1 MSSSVLSSS
10 SPDNTPLYQAIPA
23 QLLHSLVAKEAT
35 GKLIIQNP
43 FDEFVYWQVYLGDG
57 RIHLANSANGC
68 AERINYLIGSTLRQ
82 RGIQVPTKIKDD
94 YLYLSELWK
103 KDVFSFQQTR
113 SILTQATQEAL
124 VQVLSLPKTSYRF
137 SQEKELSELFLNLDL
152 EKTTIPIKHKIR
164 YWWQLRSYIN
174 SPFQRPLVE
183 NWDTLRRALAQ
194 NNLHGQHWFKRLH
207 SCLENLN
214 CLYEIASQLEISTLD
229 LALMLQPLIKT
240 GEIKMLSYQEIQT
253 DDRLAVAYV
262 DQRDAH
268 QRMMSY
274 SLDKGGFR
282 PSILDDPFRALTV
295 LLNSPPDLIIINTD
309 LSDMN
314 GYQLCS
320 FCRKSNQLKNVPILL
335 LGKGNNL
342 VTSIRT
348 KLCQASGYL
357 SEPFLPQELLD
368 KVNELLPSKKGGD
381 SSK

>member
-1 MSSSVLSSS
+1 MSSSVLSPSS
-10 SPDNTPLYQAIPA
+10 SSNSTLHQAIPA
-23 QLLHSLVAKEAT
+23 KLLHSLVAKEAS
-35 GKLIIQNP
+35 GKLVIQNP

-68 AERINYLIGSTLRQ
+68 SERLNYLIGSTLRQ
-82 RGIQVPTKIKDD
+82 RGIELPSRIPDD

-137 SQEKELSELFLNLDL
+137 TQEKELSELFLNLDL
-152 EKTTIPIKHKIR
+152 DKTTTPIKHKIR
-164 YWWQLRSYIN
+164 YWWELRSYIN

-183 NWDTLRRALAQ
+183 NWITLRENLLK
-194 NNLHGQHWFKRLH
+194 NNLHGQHWLKRFH
-207 SCLENLN
+207 TCLENLN

-240 GEIKMLSYQEIQT
+240 GEIKMLPYQEIQT
-253 DDRLAVAYV
+253 DDRPTVAYV
-262 DQRDAH
+262 DHRETH
-268 QRMMSY
+268 QRMMAY
-274 SLDKGGFR
+274 SLEKGGFR
-282 PSILDDPFRALTV
+282 PAILEDSFRALTV

-309 LSDMN
+309 LPEMN

-342 VTSIRT
+342 VSSIRT
-348 KLCQASGYL
+348 RLCQASDYL
-357 SEPFLPQELLD
+357 GEPFLPQELLD
-368 KVNELLPSKKGGD
+368 KITELLPLKKVT
-381 SSK
+381 S